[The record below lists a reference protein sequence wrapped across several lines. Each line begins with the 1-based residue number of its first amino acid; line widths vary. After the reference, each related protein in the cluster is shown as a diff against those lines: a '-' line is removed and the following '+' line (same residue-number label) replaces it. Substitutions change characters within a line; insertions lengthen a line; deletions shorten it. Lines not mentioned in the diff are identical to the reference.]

1 MELYIL
7 FFVSGVT
14 TIGDRLRLTEK
25 VRAELEHVNEDKNKN
40 KIRATL
46 SSEILNQRNILF
58 SSSRGRGKKEEIH
71 PLKMTV
77 HTVLASEQ
85 TKGKVKEHGL
95 QQCSLFGRQ
104 DNNKAA
110 FS

>member
-1 MELYIL
+1 MFF

-14 TIGDRLRLTEK
+14 NIGDRLRLTEK
-25 VRAELEHVNEDKNKN
+25 VKAELEHVNEDKNEN
-40 KIRATL
+40 KRRATL
-46 SSEILNQRNILF
+46 SSEILNQRSILF
-58 SSSRGRGKKEEIH
+58 TAAEFVGKKEEVH

-95 QQCSLFGRQ
+95 QQ
-104 DNNKAA
+104 
-110 FS
+110 